1 MLLILTFCTRLC
13 SKSWRLF
20 VSFLSSTY
28 KFFFFAYHC
37 EAMFLL
43 FNVTISCMYTQVH
56 VRLKCSGFLQV
67 VLFWPIN
74 CSLGVKMVK
83 FLEKVQG
90 KCNWCIGISDGYKN
104 EVEGA
109 KFPVMPM
116 VRTRGSGH
124 KLKHTRWHILWHR
137 LPAEFVESPCL
148 EILIVLGSWLGGP
161 VWAGEGWTKWPPE
174 VPFQTHPF
182 FVLWSEICLWLV
194 SLFQCTVCWRR

>member
-1 MLLILTFCTRLC
+1 MTSLC
-13 SKSWRLF
+13 F
-20 VSFLSSTY
+20 IFINY
-28 KFFFFAYHC
+28 IKFFFLCLPLWSHV
-37 EAMFLL
+37 FLL

-67 VLFWPIN
+67 VLFWGQIN

-109 KFPVMPM
+109 KFSVMPM

-161 VWAGEGWTKWPPE
+161 VWAGEGWTNDLQRSLSKLI
-174 VPFQTHPF
+174 H
-182 FVLWSEICLWLV
+182 
-194 SLFQCTVCWRR
+194 SLFYDLRYACGWFLCFSVLFAEEGRERGCWRR